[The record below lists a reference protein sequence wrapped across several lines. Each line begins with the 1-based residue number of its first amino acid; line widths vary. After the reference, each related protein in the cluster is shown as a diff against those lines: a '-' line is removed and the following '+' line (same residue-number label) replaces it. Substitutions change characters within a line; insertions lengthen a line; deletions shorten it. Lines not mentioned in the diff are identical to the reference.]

1 MEGRIKKV
9 VFFNEGTPEE
19 WGQAANLSILAIS
32 RLADE
37 LYAWEIAYNRGM
49 ANAAI
54 PKAKL
59 DLFSA
64 CSALLK
70 CKDVKEYLF
79 ILKEIDRIQT
89 EEFHER
95 LTRGQNVPHDDYP
108 S

>member
-9 VFFNEGTPEE
+9 VFFNAGTPEE
-19 WGQAANLSILAIS
+19 WGQAANLSILVIN

-37 LYAWEIAYNRGM
+37 LFAWNSAFMRSMVNGK
-49 ANAAI
+49 I
-54 PKAKL
+54 PKSKQ
-59 DLFSA
+59 DLFAA

-89 EEFHER
+89 EEYHER
-95 LTRGQNVPHDDYP
+95 LTRGQNVPHDD
-108 S
+108 